1 MRIQRL
7 LFPDTDTCDRFGM
20 YYRPGAASADTG
32 ASCAGAVNL
41 HPAGSPG
48 QHGISFH
55 IGVNI
60 ITFSRGAEL
69 GSDTYFNG
77 FSIGK
82 WRKYTTL
89 DNLFLSLRLKGRFSV
104 QLCHV
109 YRLNLENVTRIIR
122 ETIFECAE
130 TSDFRMDLPVTDDAG
145 MYYFRL
151 HAETDGSVYYGG
163 CYGTDMAEDGAAPV
177 HLAVGICTYRREQYV
192 IHNLKRLREDLAD
205 NAESPLFQKLE
216 VFVSDNGK
224 SLPDSLSSPHVRIY
238 PNKNTGGSG
247 GFTRVMI
254 EVMKAREELG
264 ITHLLLMDDDVQI
277 EPHALELTFCF
288 LGLLKPEHRD
298 AFLGGA
304 MLRLDR
310 RSIQSDNGAR
320 WTGLDVFVPKA
331 NYDMEDLGCVLANE
345 IEDTVDY
352 LGWWYC
358 CMPVGVI
365 QEDNL
370 PIPLFIKRDDIEYSL
385 RCGREFIALNG
396 VCVWHETFESKSS
409 AYLDYYYFRNMC
421 IINARHVPT
430 FTKKRLRKALGSYV
444 RENLKRYQYREA
456 ELAIMG
462 VEDFLKGVDAFLQT
476 DGEKLNTALMKL
488 SYKKEPVENLDY
500 AFVNRQFEQNIQYS
514 ESKLRRK
521 FRQITFNG
529 WLLPVRRV
537 NKVSDAK
544 KQVIVPAFNA
554 HKGLF
559 FRAERALHYES
570 SSGRGYVTK
579 KSWANLRY
587 IISYNLRINRQIR
600 RSYDRVSREF
610 RDRFGEYTNLEFWN
624 SYLTREGEAPEMKS
638 GIPEP

>member
-7 LFPDTDTCDRFGM
+7 LFPCTDTCDRFGM
-20 YYRPGAASADTG
+20 YYRPGAASGNAG
-32 ASCAGAVNL
+32 ASFPDAENSCPG
-41 HPAGSPG
+41 GSPLPNG
-48 QHGISFH
+48 LSYHIGISA
-55 IGVNI
+55 VS
-60 ITFSRGAEL
+60 FSRGAQL
-69 GSDTYFNG
+69 SGDTYFNG

-82 WRKYTTL
+82 WRKYTQL
-89 DNLFLSLRLKGRFSV
+89 DNLFLSLRLKGCFSV
-104 QLCHV
+104 QICHV
-109 YRLNLENVTRIIR
+109 YRLNLSNVCRILR
-122 ETIFECAE
+122 ETIVDSEDISE
-130 TSDFRMDLPVTDDAG
+130 FRLSLPVSDEAG

-151 HAETDGSVYYGG
+151 KAEKDGSLFCGG
-163 CYGTDMAEDGAAPV
+163 YYGTDLPADGPAPV
-177 HLAVGICTYRREQYV
+177 RLAVGICTYRRESYV
-192 IHNLKRLREDLAD
+192 THNLRRLREDLAE
-205 NAESPLFQKLE
+205 NPESPLYGKLE

-224 SLPDSLSSPHVRIY
+224 TLPASLASEHVCIF
-238 PNKNTGGSG
+238 PNRNTGGSG

-254 EVMKAREELG
+254 EMMKVREELG

-277 EPHALELTFCF
+277 EPHAFELTACF
-288 LGLLKPEHRD
+288 LSLLKPEYRD

-310 RSIQSDNGAR
+310 RNIQSDNGAR

-331 NYDMEDLGCVLANE
+331 NYDMEDLGNVLANE

-358 CMPVGVI
+358 CMPAGVI

-385 RCGREFIALNG
+385 RCGKRFISLNG
-396 VCVWHETFESKSS
+396 ICVWHETFESKSS

-421 IINARHVPT
+421 IINARHVPA

-462 VEDFLKGVDAFLQT
+462 VEDFLRGVDAFMET

-488 SYKKEPVENLDY
+488 SYKKEPVEDLDY
-500 AFVNRQFEQNIQYS
+500 AFVNRQFEQNIQYK
-514 ESKLRRK
+514 ESKLHRK

-529 WLLPVRRV
+529 WMLPVRRV

-559 FRAERALHYES
+559 FRAEKALHYES

-579 KSWANLRY
+579 KSWANLCY
-587 IISYNLRINRQIR
+587 ILSYNLRINRQIR

-610 RDRFGEYTNLEFWN
+610 RDRFAEYTSLAFWDR
-624 SYLTREGEAPEMKS
+624 YLTREGAAPEMKS
-638 GIPEP
+638 SIPEP